1 MHSSPSFIL
10 GFVIVRLNSIESS
23 CGLEGEDAPGC
34 TYRFSQSSTPGVVD
48 VSPLH
53 GSTLDAEAPVI
64 RIVVAGWDGSKSD
77 SEVYFGAHQC
87 DVNFTKRLVL
97 PCPECGKGHCISNV
111 LKADMAELAGGPE
124 ESAVACHCDSGWY
137 GQNCDKNCTC
147 VYPGSISC
155 NDGAKGDGTCTCE
168 NLHNGTNCEL
178 CDTIDK
184 PAAAMDLE
192 SARLATIPL
201 AQDSTPFKGSC
212 ISRFFLT
219 WVFPLLQRS
228 VQCEKLQAS
237 ELFDVEPAAMPE
249 VLQPAFQK
257 QWCAQVK
264 GGRRRR
270 GWQLMK
276 VLWNLHVPS
285 LRWLWLL
292 RLVQALLDFSFPLFL
307 NKLVKFVEK
316 DDSTTFEGLLLS
328 LALFSAQAL
337 SALVDASASIGLQSC
352 GLRIRSSLIASIFR
366 KVILLRQDSMLSFS
380 SGKLN
385 NMITTDVDKA
395 RRALRQIHVLLL
407 TAPLQV
413 AISIVA
419 LHSLMGASVFIG
431 LSWMGF
437 VILLNP
443 AMMYIMNRFEDAQQA
458 KTDERVRKATEVIS
472 SINVI
477 KCYGWEEPA
486 TANVEAARRA
496 ELLAL
501 WKLYCVFTCFEAIWS
516 SIVPCCTALMFA
528 SYSWLYPD
536 KSITAAQAF
545 TAIALLN
552 MVQEPLFT
560 IPWVL
565 NLIVEAYVAAKRI
578 EGLFFLKE
586 SQLQGIEG
594 IVSFLPEVEEDTS
607 IDVSNELLDARTAI
621 VFDKAS
627 FTWEE
632 GDSDEGAFTLQ
643 ELMFKV
649 PKGALV
655 GVVGATGAGKSS
667 LLQALL
673 GEMPRKETSG
683 PAQVSRQKP
692 VSFTPQQPWI
702 FNATVRQNILFGE
715 PFSEAHY
722 TECIRCC
729 NLDQDFEQLAAGD
742 QTKVGEKGI
751 ALSGGQKARVCL
763 ARACYRLHSSS
774 IFLLDDPYSAL
785 DAHVAKSVNER
796 AVLGLLGKKTRI
808 VAMNRLVLMR
818 TRAKEPAVCQFT
830 NGSAMKLEF
839 ASQCDLLL
847 VLEDGKISS
856 MGSYEELQ
864 RSSATLKALL
874 TAQGIGVDSAENAD
888 LPQAPILGRAISAQ
902 SAGSIDI
909 ADRLLMTMH
918 GRAVQSP
925 TGPLDIDEELDHVAL
940 GNKCMVSEVQYKILT
955 LRQEL
960 QEKKPTRLQE
970 SSDEADAEPQ
980 EEEERATGQV
990 SREVFFYYLRS
1001 MGGCKVVSLLVS
1013 LYVGSEILNLLLPIW
1028 LAIWT
1033 AGVSGTIATHA
1044 TSHYLSIYVILSV
1057 IVVITMTLRDLCGNI
1072 YGFRAARNLHA
1083 AMFESVLRAPMSF
1096 FQDTPQGRIINR
1108 FSKDMSEID
1117 KDVIWQMIYTFVPV
1131 LGVLG
1136 NFAMVGGIAY
1146 FALIA
1151 FLPAFWL
1158 YYLLWKYYNKAVL
1171 DVKRISKVQSSP
1183 VYDHF
1188 NNLCRENAISVVRA
1202 FRQAEQQC
1210 LTSDAF
1216 IVDQQKPDYSQ
1227 MYLSQWF
1234 SLRIDHLGCLL
1245 LLFVSLFVTLGRE
1258 TLIKASA
1265 AALVLNFAGECTGS
1279 IESLIGQI
1287 AEFGM
1292 AFNCVERV
1300 KFYATQ
1306 LPQEAA
1312 RIGETRPPPGWPSQ
1326 GILQVKNLQVRYKE
1340 DLPLVLKGLTFS
1352 TNAGERLG
1360 VVGRTGAGK
1369 SSLLLA
1375 LLRIV
1380 EPELGSDLQLDGQ
1393 DLLKLGLQDL
1403 RRAIAMIP
1411 QEPVLFQES
1420 LRYNCDP
1427 FDEHSSEK
1435 IWIALEESQLAPWV
1449 RERGE
1454 DSACPE
1460 EQLEKLLALEIKE
1473 GGQNLSVGQ
1482 RQMVAIARAVLRQS
1496 KLVVLDEATAAIDA
1510 QTDAQIQLAIRRCFE
1525 NATSLTIAHRLQTI
1539 LDCDRIM
1546 VLAQGEI
1553 VEFAPPGELRAKESG
1568 VFRSMLEIAED

>member
-1 MHSSPSFIL
+1 M
-10 GFVIVRLNSIESS
+10 
-23 CGLEGEDAPGC
+23 
-34 TYRFSQSSTPGVVD
+34 
-48 VSPLH
+48 
-53 GSTLDAEAPVI
+53 
-64 RIVVAGWDGSKSD
+64 
-77 SEVYFGAHQC
+77 
-87 DVNFTKRLVL
+87 
-97 PCPECGKGHCISNV
+97 
-111 LKADMAELAGGPE
+111 PE
-124 ESAVACHCDSGWY
+124 E
-137 GQNCDKNCTC
+137 
-147 VYPGSISC
+147 
-155 NDGAKGDGTCTCE
+155 
-168 NLHNGTNCEL
+168 
-178 CDTIDK
+178 
-184 PAAAMDLE
+184 
-192 SARLATIPL
+192 
-201 AQDSTPFKGSC
+201 
-212 ISRFFLT
+212 
-219 WVFPLLQRS
+219 LQ
-228 VQCEKLQAS
+228 K
-237 ELFDVEPAAMPE
+237 
-249 VLQPAFQK
+249 AFQS
-257 QWCAQVK
+257 QWRAQVT
-264 GGRRRR
+264 GGTRRR
-270 GWQLMK
+270 GWQLMR
-276 VLWNLHVPS
+276 VLWKLHVPR

-292 RLVQALLDFSFPLFL
+292 RVLQALLDFSFPLFL

-316 DDSTTFEGLLLS
+316 DDSTTSEGLLLC
-328 LALFSAQAL
+328 LALFTAEASA
-337 SALVDASASIGLQSC
+337 ALVDAAASIGLQSC

-407 TAPLQV
+407 TAPLKV
-413 AISIVA
+413 AISLVA

-443 AMMYIMNRFEDAQQA
+443 AMMYIMNRLEDRQQA
-458 KTDERVRKATEVIS
+458 QTDERVRKATEVIS

-486 TANVEAARRA
+486 TAKVETARRA

-501 WKLYCVFTCFEAIWS
+501 WRLYCIFTCFEAIWS
-516 SIVPCCTALMFA
+516 SIVPCCTALMFG
-528 SYSWLYPD
+528 SYSWLNPE

-578 EGLFFLKE
+578 ESLFFLEE
-586 SQLQGIEG
+586 SHLPAVKGIA
-594 IVSFLPEVEEDTS
+594 SFLPEAPPTEQEMPS
-607 IDVSNELLDARTAI
+607 AELDAQTAVI
-621 VFDKAS
+621 FDKAS
-627 FTWEE
+627 FSWSIEE
-632 GDSDEGAFTLQ
+632 GEDNASSSDSGDSGSSSGEADAAPGPFALQ
-643 ELMFKV
+643 DLSFKV
-649 PKGALV
+649 PRGALI

-667 LLQALL
+667 LLQAIL
-673 GEMPRKETSG
+673 GEMPQKEDSG
-683 PAQVSRQKP
+683 PALVSQQKP
-692 VSFTPQQPWI
+692 LSFLPQQPWI

-715 PFSEAHY
+715 PYAEAHY

-729 NLDQDFEQLAAGD
+729 KLDQDFEQLAAGD

-785 DAHVAKSVNER
+785 DAHVAKSVHEN
-796 AVLGLLGKKTRI
+796 AILGLLGKKTRV
-808 VAMNRLVLMR
+808 VAMNR
-818 TRAKEPAVCQFT
+818 
-830 NGSAMKLEF
+830 LEF

-847 VLEDGKISS
+847 VLEDGKIGS

-874 TAQGIGVDSAENAD
+874 TAQGIGERTATD
-888 LPQAPILGRAISAQ
+888 LPQQPLLGRAVSAQ
-902 SAGSIDI
+902 SAGSIDEKPSE
-909 ADRLLMTMH
+909 DSN
-918 GRAVQSP
+918 QQQ
-925 TGPLDIDEELDHVAL
+925 EEA
-940 GNKCMVSEVQYKILT
+940 
-955 LRQEL
+955 
-960 QEKKPTRLQE
+960 
-970 SSDEADAEPQ
+970 
-980 EEEERATGQV
+980 EEERATGQV
-990 SREVFFYYLRS
+990 SREVFVYYLQS
-1001 MGGCKVVSLLVS
+1001 MGGCTTISLLVS
-1013 LYVGSEILNLLLPIW
+1013 LYVGSEVMNLSLPIW
-1028 LAIWT
+1028 LATWT
-1033 AGVSGTIATHA
+1033 AGVSDQAAGALV

-1057 IVVITMTLRDLCGNI
+1057 IVVVLSTLRDLCGNI
-1072 YGFRAARNLHA
+1072 YGFRAARRLHR

-1136 NFAMVGGIAY
+1136 NFTMVGGIAY
-1146 FALIA
+1146 YALLA

-1210 LTSDAF
+1210 LASDAF

-1245 LLFVSLFVTLGRE
+1245 LFFVSLFVTLGRV

-1306 LPQEAA
+1306 LPQEAP
-1312 RIGETRPPPGWPSQ
+1312 RIRPLRPPQGWPSR
-1326 GILQVKNLQVRYKE
+1326 GILEVKNLQVRYKPE
-1340 DLPLVLKGLTFS
+1340 LPLVLKGLTFS
-1352 TNAGERLG
+1352 TAAGERLG

-1380 EPELGSDLQLDGQ
+1380 EPDMGSDIQLDGQ
-1393 DLLKLGLQDL
+1393 DLSQLGLQDL

-1427 FDEHSSEK
+1427 FEEHSSET
-1435 IWIALEESQLAPWV
+1435 IWAALEDSQLASWV
-1449 RERGE
+1449 RERGG
-1454 DSACPE
+1454 AE

-1539 LDCDRIM
+1539 LDSDRIM

-1553 VEFAPPGELRAKESG
+1553 VELAPPDDLRARDGG
-1568 VFRSMLEIAED
+1568 VFRSMLESAEDW